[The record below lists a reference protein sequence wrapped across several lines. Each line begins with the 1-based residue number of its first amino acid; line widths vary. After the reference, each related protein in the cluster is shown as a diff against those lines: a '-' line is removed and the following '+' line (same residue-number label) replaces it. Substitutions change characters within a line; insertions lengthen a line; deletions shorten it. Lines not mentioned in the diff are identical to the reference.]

1 MSETWEHRLVYVAAE
16 KRPGGG
22 EATREVRR
30 AATLWWA
37 LPVALAATVLAS
49 CYGASE
55 QASSLDAAAFQDAKG
70 QLGRM
75 IDVGRAGDAAGAEEA
90 FAEVRGFLQRVN
102 SVLAAMP
109 GEVIL
114 RMELFD
120 AVMRIER
127 ELARDRRPDVLA
139 DIAEDARRSLAE
151 VDELL
156 GFMSEE

>member
-30 AATLWWA
+30 PALLCWVLSAALTA
-37 LPVALAATVLAS
+37 AVLAA
-49 CYGASE
+49 CFGDSE
-55 QASSLDAAAFQDAKG
+55 QASSLDAAAFQDANG
-70 QLGRM
+70 QLQRM
-75 IDVGRAGDAAGAEEA
+75 IDVGRAGDADGAEEA
-90 FAEVRGFLQRVN
+90 FAQVRGFLQRLDT
-102 SVLAAMP
+102 VLAAMP
-109 GEVIL
+109 EEVIV

-151 VDELL
+151 VGELL
-156 GFMSEE
+156 GVMSDQ